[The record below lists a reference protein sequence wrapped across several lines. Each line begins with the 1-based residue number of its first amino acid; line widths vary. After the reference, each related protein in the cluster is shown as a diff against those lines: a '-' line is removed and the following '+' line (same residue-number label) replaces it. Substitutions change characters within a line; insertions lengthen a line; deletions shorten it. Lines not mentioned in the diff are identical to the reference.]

1 MNNHAHNLLIT
12 IANRFLDYLPSLL
25 IGLILIV
32 IGWLIAWFVK
42 RVIVQ
47 MMILLRFDRALVR
60 FPWGKSFAKADVRYG
75 LYHFVGSIA
84 FIVIFLLFV
93 YYALISWG
101 LGFISELLGQGI
113 LLVPKIIAA
122 IAIFAVGWI
131 IAAWTSRAVYKFL
144 YQERIPHATM
154 IAYYAKVL
162 CILLFSGVAFAEL
175 DIAREVV
182 IIGFTVIFVT
192 MGTIGVIMTIF
203 HGRDLLMR
211 DDEQASKPASI
222 PEDQEE
228 KP

>member
-1 MNNHAHNLLIT
+1 MNDHAHNLLIT

-32 IGWLIAWFVK
+32 IGWLMAWFVK

-47 MMILLRFDRALVR
+47 MMIILRFDRALVR

-84 FIVIFLLFV
+84 FIIIFLLFV

-101 LGFISELLGQGI
+101 LSFISELLGKGI
-113 LLVPKIIAA
+113 LLFPKIIAA
-122 IAIFAVGWI
+122 IAIFAVGWL
-131 IAAWTSRAVYKFL
+131 IAAWASRAVYKFL
-144 YQERIPHATM
+144 YQERVPHATM
-154 IAYYAKVL
+154 IAYYAKVI

-175 DIAREVV
+175 NIAREVV
-182 IIGFTVIFVT
+182 IIGFTVIFIT
-192 MGTIGVIMTIF
+192 MGAIGVIMTVF
-203 HGRDLLMR
+203 HGRDLHGR